1 MRRKR
6 KITILAACI
15 LSGLILSP
23 PGAQATLITIAIEA
37 VVDYIGDPDNY
48 LQGNIKLGDII
59 TGFYAYDSSSPDTNP
74 SLSVGD
80 YKQDSAS
87 FGISLTVGGFEF
99 KSDPTNL
106 DFIVEI
112 INDSTSG
119 GLHDGYGVLS
129 GSNLAL
135 SDGTIV
141 DQISWWLG
149 DSSGTALSSTDL
161 PGAAPVLG
169 AWQSNTLILGT
180 GRLYGIEAHVTSV
193 VVIPEP
199 TTILPLALGG
209 LVFLRRNKKIR

>member
-1 MRRKR
+1 M
-6 KITILAACI
+6 ILAACI
-15 LSGLILSP
+15 LYGLIFRATP
-23 PGAQATLITIAIEA
+23 AEATLVTIEIEA
-37 VVDYIGDPDNY
+37 AVDYVGDPYDY
-48 LQGNIKLGDII
+48 LEGKIKVGDII
-59 TGFYAYDSSSPDTNP
+59 TGFYAYDSSTLDTNP

-80 YKQDSAS
+80 YRQDSAS

-112 INDSTSG
+112 ISDSTSG

-135 SDGTIV
+135 SNGTIV

-149 DSSGTALSSTDL
+149 DSSATALSSTDL

-180 GRLYGIEAHVTSV
+180 ARLYGIQAHVTSG